1 MAYFQTKSGS
11 LEESIRKAVSGIQE
25 KIEYVEYKFKNRNDA
40 MKAKKMLDATQLM
53 GFEINDDNISNGEI
67 SVDAGN
73 RDMTKNHKEIM
84 KKFRP
89 KVLTQESFKEGSK
102 EEYQK
107 FFNAA
112 MKKFKIDSPADLKS
126 DEEKKK
132 FFDYVDKN
140 YKGEKD
146 EAYRKSMREMKKW
159 TGLKEAMSGKD
170 VAKRMM
176 KIKTMKSFASKVAKM
191 KTVSR
196 DDLEK
201 MLPDYIAGGDIT
213 KVLKETNEMGTP
225 ENTKSKLDATP
236 GQSAD
241 DWQQQ
246 VDTMQRKNASM
257 REALAKVWGMEEGRN
272 PFADNPLPK
281 KEEKKEKK
289 ETKTMTGKPMTKVTV
304 DPDMKE
310 KKNDK

>member
-201 MLPDYIAGGDIT
+201 MLPDYIDGGDIT

>member
-176 KIKTMKSFASKVAKM
+176 KIKTMKSFASKVSKM

-201 MLPDYIAGGDIT
+201 MLPDYIDGGDIT

-310 KKNDK
+310 KKNDR